1 VPDEVRRDGVR
12 GRRDGVA
19 AALGLGLRMMLQRP
33 KLAAALLMAT
43 VAQGALQGLLL
54 LALRQMLI
62 GFSQDG
68 RVSAGRLTMG
78 AAVIFGI
85 WLLRAASS
93 SGGDVLASK
102 LADSVEIASIR
113 KVLAKLLT
121 LSVRFFDKNSR
132 EDIVLASYHDLKSIR
147 NVTLAIG
154 DMVQYGSRLVGL
166 IVVAWMMSPELATIG
181 LVLGP
186 LGLLP
191 AHWFG
196 ERLTTSAARQREAIS
211 ALSSSFLAIPAG
223 IKVIKVN
230 RGEPRVL
237 AAASENA
244 ESFQRY
250 MHHTAYARGTTRFL
264 FEAVTGLGV
273 VLVLT
278 LGGRNVADGSLS
290 WQSLLSLLV
299 AVVAV
304 YSPMLGML
312 NVYTNIRTNLATLDR
327 VNHILRSEPEVR
339 EAPGARR
346 LAHPPD
352 VIEIQDVSFSYG
364 GRESLQGISAT
375 IHRGETIGIVGP
387 SGAGKSTL
395 LSLLLRF
402 YDPTGGAI
410 LFDGVDLRELRPGDI
425 ADASALVLQ
434 DSFLFPGT
442 VADNIRFARPEA
454 TMAEVMA
461 AGIAANVHAEVME
474 MERGYD
480 TVIGHGPAAR
490 GLSGGQ
496 RQRICIAAALLK
508 NAPVLLLDEA
518 TSSLDSVSEA
528 AVQVAIERLM
538 QGRTTFVIAHRLSTL
553 RSADRILVLNGG
565 RLEGLG
571 THDELI
577 RTCSTYRSLWTS
589 QRAGLMRRGAATA
602 VAIAAAAAG
611 ESA

>member
-1 VPDEVRRDGVR
+1 MRAPEGARSRK
-12 GRRDGVA
+12 DGVA

-33 KLAAALLMAT
+33 KLAAALLVTT

-54 LALRQMLI
+54 LALRQVLV
-62 GFSQDG
+62 GFSQDSH
-68 RVSAGRLTMG
+68 VSVARLTL
-78 AAVIFGI
+78 AATVIFGI

-102 LADSVEIASIR
+102 LADSVEIAAIR
-113 KVLAKLLT
+113 RVLAKLLT

-154 DMVQYGSRLVGL
+154 DMVQNGSRLIGL
-166 IVVAWMMSPELATIG
+166 IVVAWMMSPELAAIG

-196 ERLTTSAARQREAIS
+196 EKLTTAATRQREAIS
-211 ALSSSFLAIPAG
+211 TLSSSFLAIPAG

-230 RGEPRVL
+230 RGERRVL
-237 AAASENA
+237 AAASDNA
-244 ESFQRY
+244 EAYQQF
-250 MHHTAYARGTTRFL
+250 MHHAAYARGTTRFL
-264 FEAVTGLGV
+264 FEAVSGLGL
-273 VLVLT
+273 VLVLI

-304 YSPMLGML
+304 YSPMLGLL
-312 NVYTNIRTNLATLDR
+312 NVYTTVRSNLATLDR
-327 VNHILRSEPEVR
+327 VNHILRSESEVR
-339 EAPGARR
+339 EAPDAQP
-346 LAHPPD
+346 LLHPPE
-352 VIEIQDVSFSYG
+352 VIEICDVSFSYG
-364 GRESLQGISAT
+364 GRESLAGISAT

-402 YDPTGGAI
+402 YDPTAGSI
-410 LFDGVDLRELRPGDI
+410 RFDGVDIRQLRQADI

-434 DSFLFPGT
+434 ESYLFPGT
-442 VADNIRFARPEA
+442 IADNIRFARPGA
-454 TMAEVMA
+454 TMAEVVA
-461 AGIAANVHAEVME
+461 AGIAANIHAEVME
-474 MERGYD
+474 MENGYD
-480 TVIGHGPAAR
+480 TVIGQGAHAR

-496 RQRICIAAALLK
+496 RQRICIAAALIK
-508 NAPVLLLDEA
+508 NAPILLLDEA
-518 TSSLDSVSEA
+518 TSSLDSVSEE
-528 AVQVAIERLM
+528 AVQVAIDRLM

-553 RSADRILVLNGG
+553 RSADRILVLSRG

-571 THDELI
+571 THDELL

-589 QRAGLMRRGAATA
+589 QRAGLMRRGSA
-602 VAIAAAAAG
+602 VAVAGEAAG
-611 ESA
+611 

>member
-1 VPDEVRRDGVR
+1 MPAPEGARSHK
-12 GRRDGVA
+12 DGVA

-33 KLAAALLMAT
+33 KLAVALLVTT

-54 LALRQMLI
+54 LALRQVLI
-62 GFSQDG
+62 GFSRDG
-68 RVSAGRLTMG
+68 HVSVGRLTAS

-93 SGGDVLASK
+93 SGGDVLSAK
-102 LADSVEIASIR
+102 LADTVEIAAIR

-154 DMVQYGSRLVGL
+154 DMVQYASRLLGL
-166 IVVAWMMSPELATIG
+166 IVVAWMMSPELAAIG

-196 ERLTTSAARQREAIS
+196 ERLTTAATRQREAIS

-244 ESFQRY
+244 EAYQRF

-264 FEAVTGLGV
+264 FEAVTGLGL
-273 VLVLT
+273 VLVLI

-304 YSPMLGML
+304 YSPMLGLL
-312 NVYTNIRTNLATLDR
+312 NVYTNIRGNLATLDR
-327 VNHILRSEPEVR
+327 VNHILRSESEIR
-339 EAPGARR
+339 EAPDAQR
-346 LAHPPD
+346 LRHPPE
-352 VIEIQDVSFSYG
+352 VIELRDVSFTYG
-364 GRESLQGISAT
+364 GRDSLEGISAT

-402 YDPTGGAI
+402 HDPSGGSI
-410 LFDGVDLRELRPGDI
+410 LFDGVDIRQLRLADI

-434 DSFLFPGT
+434 ESYLFPGT
-442 VADNIRFARPEA
+442 IADNIRFARPGA
-454 TMAEVMA
+454 TAAEVVA
-461 AGIAANVHAEVME
+461 AGMAANVHAEIME
-474 MERGYD
+474 MENGYD
-480 TVIGHGPAAR
+480 TVIGQGANAR

-508 NAPVLLLDEA
+508 NAPILLLDEA

-528 AVQVAIERLM
+528 AVQVAIDRLM

-565 RLEGLG
+565 RMEGLG

-577 RTCSTYRSLWTS
+577 RTCSTYRALWTS
-589 QRAGLMRRGAATA
+589 QRAGLMRRGPA
-602 VAIAAAAAG
+602 VAVAGEAAG
-611 ESA
+611 

>member
-1 VPDEVRRDGVR
+1 MPAPEGARSRK
-12 GRRDGVA
+12 DGVA

-33 KLAAALLMAT
+33 KLAAALLVTT

-54 LALRQMLI
+54 LALRQVLI
-62 GFSQDG
+62 GFSRDG
-68 RVSAGRLTMG
+68 HVSAGRLMLSAT
-78 AAVIFGI
+78 VIFGI

-93 SGGDVLASK
+93 SGGDVLAAK
-102 LADSVEIASIR
+102 LADTVEIAAIR

-154 DMVQYGSRLVGL
+154 DMVQYASRLLGL
-166 IVVAWMMSPELATIG
+166 IVVAWMMSPELAAIG

-196 ERLTTSAARQREAIS
+196 ERLTTAATRQREAIS
-211 ALSSSFLAIPAG
+211 VLSSSFLAIPAG

-230 RGEPRVL
+230 RGESRVL

-244 ESFQRY
+244 EAYQRF

-264 FEAVTGLGV
+264 FEAVTGLGL
-273 VLVLT
+273 VLVLI

-304 YSPMLGML
+304 YSPMLGLL
-312 NVYTNIRTNLATLDR
+312 NVYTNIRGNLATLDR
-327 VNHILRSEPEVR
+327 VNHILRSESEVR
-339 EAPGARR
+339 EAPDAQR
-346 LAHPPD
+346 LRHPPE
-352 VIEIQDVSFSYG
+352 VIELRDVSFTYG
-364 GRESLQGISAT
+364 GRDSLEGISAT

-402 YDPTGGAI
+402 HDPSGGSI
-410 LFDGVDLRELRPGDI
+410 LFDGVDLRQLRLADI

-434 DSFLFPGT
+434 ESYLFPGT
-442 VADNIRFARPEA
+442 IADNIRFARPGA
-454 TMAEVMA
+454 TTAEVMA
-461 AGIAANVHAEVME
+461 AGMAANIHAEIME
-474 MERGYD
+474 MENGYD
-480 TVIGHGPAAR
+480 TVIGQGAHAR

-496 RQRICIAAALLK
+496 RQRVCIAAALLK
-508 NAPVLLLDEA
+508 NAPILLLDEA

-528 AVQVAIERLM
+528 AVQVAIDRLM

-565 RLEGLG
+565 RMEGLG
-571 THDELI
+571 THDELL

-589 QRAGLMRRGAATA
+589 QRAGLMRRGSA
-602 VAIAAAAAG
+602 VAVAGEAAG
-611 ESA
+611 